1 MKRRGEQYNAD
12 EEGESSIGGK
22 LGDGITEK
30 VIVIVTL
37 MLIASEVWRTAREL
51 MLCFILCYNLNT
63 VYCNS
68 YFASYLTQDP
78 FILSWFHSPLGCGLS
93 LVVFPFLT
101 VH

>member
-30 VIVIVTL
+30 VIIIVTL
-37 MLIASEVWRTAREL
+37 MLIASQVLRTAREL
-51 MLCFILCYNLNT
+51 MMFCYNLNT

-68 YFASYLTQDP
+68 YFASYLTQDL
-78 FILSWFHSPLGCGLS
+78 FIFSWFRSALGCAFS
-93 LVVFPFLT
+93 LVVLPFLT